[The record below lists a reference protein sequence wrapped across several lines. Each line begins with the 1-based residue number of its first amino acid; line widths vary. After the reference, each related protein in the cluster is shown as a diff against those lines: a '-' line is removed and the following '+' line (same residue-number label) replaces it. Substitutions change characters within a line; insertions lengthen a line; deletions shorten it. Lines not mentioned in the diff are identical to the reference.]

1 MLTLEVFCSKIPGS
15 VMVVCAYPQSHVGW
29 LLVATLT
36 EDKTVSCGP
45 KGPGLIS
52 TCSFFSDEKFLPL
65 LPPPVG
71 EPLLVLIYCTSLYN
85 LCRDYQP
92 RSGLYGRRKMS
103 R

>member
-45 KGPGLIS
+45 KGPGLI
-52 TCSFFSDEKFLPL
+52 
-65 LPPPVG
+65 PPVAF
-71 EPLLVLIYCTSLYN
+71 LVMKN
-85 LCRDYQP
+85 F
-92 RSGLYGRRKMS
+92 
-103 R
+103 